1 MAVAGAHRVAP
12 GPLLKRMAAPPFHT
26 NEPVLGH
33 TFSNAP
39 PAFEDWVDD
48 LLQSPHAPERARGV
62 TLLASTG
69 RKDAVRLLASALSD
83 PDVDVLYSAAS
94 ALAAIGSRA
103 AVDCLL
109 RASQDGGIATPRR
122 VSVVLA
128 LGSARVV
135 WPRMLRQLER
145 LASSEDDRWITATAA
160 ESLALLT
167 RAAVRSRGR

>member
-1 MAVAGAHRVAP
+1 VAHAHGVAP
-12 GPLLKRMAAPPFHT
+12 GLLLKRLAGPPFHT

-33 TFSNAP
+33 TFSSAP
-39 PAFEDWVDD
+39 PAFEDWVDE

-62 TLLASTG
+62 TLLASMG
-69 RKDAVRLLASALSD
+69 REDAARLLASALSD

-109 RASQDGGIATPRR
+109 RASQDASLATARR
-122 VSVVLA
+122 VAVVLA
-128 LGSARVV
+128 LGSARVA

-145 LASSEDDRWITATAA
+145 LASHEDPWIMATAE
-160 ESLALLT
+160 ESLALLKH
-167 RAAVRSRGR
+167 AAVRNRRR